1 MINRVLI
8 VGSGSMGQRHLHLA
22 RRFLPD
28 SEIKIL
34 TRNKKNKLSEFADGH
49 FTCLDDA
56 LKFSPELAVIASPA
70 SVHLDS
76 AIPLAKLGAHLLI
89 EKPISISTH
98 RVAELI
104 EIVRNN
110 SKIMLVGYN
119 LRFLPSLKLFRQLI
133 QSGLLGKIYSVRAEV
148 GQYLPSWR
156 PGVDYRNSVS
166 AKKELGGGVLLE
178 LSHELDY
185 LQWIFGDVVSV
196 YASLTQ
202 QSALEIDV
210 EDTVEMIMNFFP
222 RDGGSSI
229 ICSLHLDFVRQDSMR
244 MCTVTGEKGTLRWSA
259 ISGTVD
265 HFAKDTHEWKTV
277 CKDVPERD
285 ATYLSQWQHLLE
297 CIETDQVPLI
307 SGEDGLVTLK
317 IIEMARQSA
326 LTGTNVR
333 Q

>member
-1 MINRVLI
+1 
-8 VGSGSMGQRHLHLA
+8 MGQRHLHLA

-34 TRNKKNKLSEFADGH
+34 TRNKKNKLSEFADGQ
-49 FTCLDDA
+49 FTCLEDA

-104 EIVRNN
+104 EIVRKN

-119 LRFLPSLKLFRQLI
+119 LRFSPSLKHFRQFI
-133 QSGLLGKIYSVRAEV
+133 QSGLLGKIYSIRAEV

-156 PGVDYRNSVS
+156 PEVDYRNSVS

-185 LQWIFGDVVSV
+185 LRWIFGDVLSV
-196 YASLTQ
+196 YASLTR

-210 EDTVEMIMNFFP
+210 EDTAEMIINFSP
-222 RDGGSSI
+222 REGGPPI
-229 ICSLHLDFVRQDSMR
+229 VCSLHLDFARQDSMR
-244 MCTVTGEKGTLRWSA
+244 MCTVTGEKGTLRWNALAGS
-259 ISGTVD
+259 VD

-277 CKDVPERD
+277 FQDVPARD
-285 ATYLSQWQHLLE
+285 ATYVSQWQHLLE
-297 CIETDQVPLI
+297 CIDSNHAPLI
-307 SGEDGLVTLK
+307 SGEDGLVTLQT
-317 IIEMARQSA
+317 IEMARQSA
-326 LTGTNVR
+326 LTGTNVK